1 MDQSRRIVS
10 RPQKN
15 GTDESPGNY
24 KKKKN
29 VWTIISSLF
38 QKKLFAVFFPDT
50 IHTGRPR
57 VGVGIGLRIGFMA
70 AYPETFLVI
79 LEPHAGHDDMSCF
92 FHTRS
97 LYVYLD
103 AFE

>member
-1 MDQSRRIVS
+1 MCCYWSPHLLWGWQVRVDQWINKQDYSHI
-10 RPQKN
+10 
-15 GTDESPGNY
+15 
-24 KKKKN
+24 
-29 VWTIISSLF
+29 
-38 QKKLFAVFFPDT
+38 QKKLFAVFLPDT